1 MSLLARY
8 NQIKDTFDVVVD
20 MAAVNANPTVQTIV
34 EYFGRN
40 AVVVGSRP
48 CWEQHFGLCEQQDAA
63 IMAPCLHTARL
74 LNKYTA
80 TAIPKPM
87 EGRVL
92 FMFSSPNYTLFA
104 FQGKVCR
111 SPGYQLYVAQRV
123 VREGVDAIPQASV
136 TDRTP
141 LLPMY
146 RKQDVGL
153 PLTITQHEYT
163 SGPLAGYLGNCTNFQ
178 LFQKLLVNDRTRW
191 DVSVVEY
198 GVIDSERSEVFADGV
213 KLIGSIVDGVK
224 ISDAAPPGFDDVGSA
239 FKMLQRTGKKDATL
253 PCEKTP
259 ASKHKVAAAV
269 PEHVVVNPEVAHI
282 HQLFQDLFVAT
293 NDYEADLLRE
303 LRLEMGED
311 DIDEELRHIGKPRLQ
326 N

>member
-1 MSLLARY
+1 M
-8 NQIKDTFDVVVD
+8 
-20 MAAVNANPTVQTIV
+20 
-34 EYFGRN
+34 
-40 AVVVGSRP
+40 
-48 CWEQHFGLCEQQDAA
+48 
-63 IMAPCLHTARL
+63 
-74 LNKYTA
+74 
-80 TAIPKPM
+80 
-87 EGRVL
+87 
-92 FMFSSPNYTLFA
+92 
-104 FQGKVCR
+104 CR

-123 VREGVDAIPQASV
+123 VREGVDAIPLASV

-163 SGPLAGYLGNCTNFQ
+163 SGPLAGYFGNCTIFQ

-311 DIDEELRHIGKPRLQ
+311 DIDEELSHIGKPKATKLKKGEKPEKVAKAAKVDPTDCKPIGVDFAKMAVFFPHVSRLS
-326 N
+326 NPNSPMAPVPS